1 MLSASLFTE
10 EHHGVEI
17 PIPNCLL
24 ASRFTSEPA
33 VVPDSGMGQ
42 QMSASFAPVLLIS
55 IVIALVTVL
64 GDWLIKVASQQER
77 TLANPWFLGG
87 LLVYAACAF
96 VWVYAMQYMKLA
108 TLGVVSSLGTIVL
121 LTVLG
126 SLAFGETLNRHEIA
140 GLIFAGM
147 SVILLVG
154 YQS

>member
-1 MLSASLFTE
+1 
-10 EHHGVEI
+10 
-17 PIPNCLL
+17 
-24 ASRFTSEPA
+24 
-33 VVPDSGMGQ
+33 
-42 QMSASFAPVLLIS
+42 MSASVAPIILIS

-64 GDWLIKVASQQER
+64 GDWLIKIASQQER

-87 LLVYAACAF
+87 VLVYAACAF
-96 VWVYAMQYMKLA
+96 VWVYAMQHMKLA